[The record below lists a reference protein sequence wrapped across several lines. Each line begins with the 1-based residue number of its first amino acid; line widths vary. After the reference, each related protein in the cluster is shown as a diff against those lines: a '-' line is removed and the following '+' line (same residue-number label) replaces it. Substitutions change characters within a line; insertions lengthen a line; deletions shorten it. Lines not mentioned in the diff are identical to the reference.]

1 MNLGD
6 RIKALREEKGYMQ
19 KDVAD
24 NLGIAANTLSGYE
37 RNVRKPDAPIL
48 NKIASYYGVSVDFLL
63 GNENKIDD
71 LERSMPEGVNALRRI
86 RNLSEESQKRILS
99 ILNSVMEA
107 EEKANKNKK

>member
-48 NKIASYYGVSVDFLL
+48 NKIAAYYGVSVDFLL
-63 GNENKIDD
+63 GNENKVED
-71 LERSMPEGVNALRRI
+71 LERIMPEGVNALRRM
-86 RNLSEESQKRILS
+86 RNYSDESQKRILD
-99 ILNSVMEA
+99 ILNSVIDA
-107 EEKANKNKK
+107 EERASKNKK